1 MAQSRAQR
9 GQILVIVAHLS
20 SGDPRGCDTT
30 IRNVDRVGRKI
41 APGEPRVSEQTI
53 QFAVFCVVIGAIAL
67 ITYIKCSGQNRHS
80 ADSNKEYFL
89 AGGGLSWLFVA
100 GSITLTNLSTDQLVG
115 MNGNQMMLMAIWE
128 LCGFV
133 GLLVLAKV
141 FLPVYYRNN
150 CTTTT
155 QLLEQRYQSKH
166 IRALVSTMFLFINV
180 FVFQPA
186 VIYTGALFIISM
198 TGTDISMITIAILFA
213 VVGAAYSVLG
223 GLRAV
228 AVSDTYGGFLVL
240 GMGLLIVFLSLNAID
255 FDFGG
260 IPQERLTLL
269 GASDSPVPW
278 HTLLTG
284 MFLIQI
290 FYWSTNQ
297 TITQRAMAA
306 PNVREAQK
314 GVYAAA
320 AIRVLFIPAMIVI
333 PGIVAYKLY
342 GDIGDAAYGRIVGEL
357 LPPWLSGV
365 FAAAIAAAVLSSF
378 NSMVNSSAAMYVCDL
393 HERYFNEKPNVPVL
407 SGIATAIFVVIAIVM
422 VPVYAQSDSIINL
435 LQELWGL
442 ISMPILAC
450 FTVGLLFRN
459 VDYRAAIIAVLAGVA
474 MYASFIWIWMPL
486 HYIHMMFITFVSS
499 VAIALLVNRLV
510 FGNTAVLAGTGP
522 DASAE
527 AT

>member
-1 MAQSRAQR
+1 MNDQA
-9 GQILVIVAHLS
+9 
-20 SGDPRGCDTT
+20 
-30 IRNVDRVGRKI
+30 
-41 APGEPRVSEQTI
+41 I
-53 QFAVFCVVIGAIAL
+53 QFAVFCLVIGAIAL
-67 ITYIKCSGQNRHS
+67 ITFLKCKNETRHS
-80 ADSNKEYFL
+80 SNSNKEYFL

-115 MNGNQMMLMAIWE
+115 MNGNQMLLMAIWE

-133 GLLVLAKV
+133 GLIVLAKI

-155 QLLEQRYQSKH
+155 ELLELRYDSKH
-166 IRALVSTMFLFINV
+166 VRALVSMMFLFINV

-198 TGTDISMITIAILFA
+198 TGTEVSMLTIAILFA
-213 VVGAAYSVLG
+213 LVGAAYSVLG

-228 AVSDTYGGFLVL
+228 AVSDTYGGVLVL
-240 GMGLLIVFLSLNAID
+240 AMGLLIVFLSIHAINYD
-255 FDFGG
+255 FSG
-260 IPQERLTLL
+260 IPAERLTLI
-269 GASDSPVPW
+269 GGSDSPVPW
-278 HTLLTG
+278 PTLLTG

-306 PNVREAQK
+306 PNVQEAQK

-320 AIRVLFIPAMIVI
+320 FIRVVFIPAMIVV

-342 GDIGDAAYGRIVGEL
+342 GDIGDSAYGRIVGDL

-393 HERYFNEKPNVPVL
+393 HERYVNDTPNVPVL
-407 SGIATAIFVVIAIVM
+407 SGIATAIFVIIAIAM
-422 VPVYAQSDSIINL
+422 VPVYAGSESIINL
-435 LQELWGL
+435 LQQLWGL

-450 FTVGLLFRN
+450 FTVGLLFRD
-459 VDYRAAIIAVLAGVA
+459 VDYRAAIVAVVCGVA

-486 HYIHMMFITFVSS
+486 HYIHMMAITFVSS
-499 VAIALLVNRLV
+499 VIMALLVNRVV
-510 FGNTAVLAGTGP
+510 FGKSAKLMGLQPRG
-522 DASAE
+522 DAAAS
-527 AT
+527 